1 MRWPF
6 GKKEKRSPTEEIT
19 LKEMEPFA
27 TEFLE
32 GPAYSGVRVTERR
45 AMGLS
50 AHFACVRVISTTLA
64 SLPIHIYERTKEGKR
79 RAYDHPLFPLLHA
92 KPNPEM
98 TAFSFIEALQAQIC
112 NRGAAFAEIVYSR
125 KGEIAELWP
134 IPPGVCRPQRN
145 PKTKELEYYFP
156 KTGDILPNWKILH
169 IPGLSFDGLNSFS
182 PVGLFM
188 QTFGMGIAVEEY
200 GSRFFGQGT
209 HVGAVITHPKTLSDV
224 AYTRLKTE
232 LSDKYRGLE
241 HSHGV
246 VFLEEDMKYTR
257 LGMNM
262 EEVQFIETRKLT
274 VTEMARIHG
283 VPPHLIADLE
293 RATFSNIE
301 EQSIE
306 AVVYLFRPWAV
317 RWEQALNARL
327 LTPEEQERYYVK
339 FEVDGLLR
347 GNIKSRYEA
356 YAIGRTN
363 GWLSQNE
370 IREKEDMNPLP
381 GGQGNTYLTPLN
393 MAEANNPKK
402 EDKREEL

>member
-6 GKKEKRSPTEEIT
+6 GRKAEKRQDREIT
-19 LKEMEPFA
+19 LKETEPFA
-27 TEFLE
+27 AEFLDA
-32 GPAYSGVRVTERR
+32 PAHSGIRVTERR

-50 AHFACVRVISTTLA
+50 AHFACVRIIATTLA
-64 SLPIHIYERTKEGKR
+64 SLPIHIYERTENGKR
-79 RAYDHPLFPLLHA
+79 RAHDHPLSRILHDS
-92 KPNPEM
+92 PNPEM
-98 TAFSFIEALQAQIC
+98 TAFSFFEGLQAQIS

-125 KGEIAELWP
+125 KGDIAELWP
-134 IPPGVCRPQRN
+134 IPPGNCRPRRN
-145 PKTKELEYYFP
+145 QKTKKLEYYFP
-156 KTGDILPNWKILH
+156 QSGDVLPDWKVLH
-169 IPGLSFDGLNSFS
+169 IPGLSFDGINSFS

-200 GSRFFGQGT
+200 GARFFGQGT
-209 HVGAVITHPKTLSDV
+209 NIGAVVSHPKTLSEV
-224 AYTRLKTE
+224 AYKRLKTE
-232 LSDKYRGLE
+232 LAEKYQGLQ

-246 VFLEEDMKYTR
+246 VFLEEDMKYQT

-262 EEVQFIETRKLT
+262 SEVQFIETRKLT

-283 VPPHLIADLE
+283 VPPHLIADLD

-306 AVVYLFRPWAV
+306 AVVYLFRPWAI
-317 RWEQALNARL
+317 RWEESLNARL
-327 LTPEEQERYYVK
+327 LTPEEQQHYYIK

-356 YAIGRTN
+356 YAIGRQW
-363 GWLSQNE
+363 GWLSVND

-381 GGQGNTYLTPLN
+381 GVQGSRYLEPLN
-393 MAEANNPKK
+393 MIDSK
-402 EDKREEL
+402 EGKTDRGEL